1 MRMRDIP
8 QIGSTRFARLRRAVP
23 TGGRRSKR
31 SPRLKR
37 GGVPPSAQKTTA
49 ANFVRCLRDR
59 GESVQGGLPP
69 PLHIPERG
77 ESRAPQARKGVS
89 IPEPGA
95 AGRRILRPQPLL
107 LRGLRAALAAL
118 RKPELRTEG
127 RRILRPQPLLL
138 RGLRAALA
146 ALRKPELR
154 TEGRRILRPQPLL
167 LRGLRAAP
175 AALRKP
181 ELRTAGRRI
190 LRPQPLLLR
199 GLRAALAALR
209 KAGAKRRAVPGRG
222 PNSKQDYDR
231 KLFQIKAP
239 SGNRSS

>member
-1 MRMRDIP
+1 MSRPHATMHSDAQAGERRTFGRHSRAVARRARGTSHSGMVGTATGTSTGAAVRMRDIP
-8 QIGSTRFARLRRAVP
+8 QIGSTRFARLRRTVP

-37 GGVPPSAQKTTA
+37 GGVLPSAQKTTA

-59 GESVQGGLPP
+59 GKSVKGGLPP
-69 PLHIPERG
+69 PFHIPERG

-146 ALRKPELR
+146 ALRK
-154 TEGRRILRPQPLL
+154 
-167 LRGLRAAP
+167 
-175 AALRKP
+175 
-181 ELRTAGRRI
+181 
-190 LRPQPLLLR
+190 
-199 GLRAALAALR
+199 
-209 KAGAKRRAVPGRG
+209 AGAKRRAVPGRG